1 LAAIVTRPEEEARPQ
16 SKQTL
21 NQGFTRRKGKPE
33 SKLGLNEDY
42 G

>member
-1 LAAIVTRPEEEARPQ
+1 MVTRPEEEARQQ

-33 SKLGLNEDY
+33 SKLGLNED
-42 G
+42 